1 MISTM
6 RLTFTSICAAS
17 LSMCFGC
24 VSEQEQTGDPRAEIL
39 VGAEWLAEHIDDPEL
54 VMLHVGDSADY
65 AAEHIPGAHYI
76 TRDQISQP
84 RSDDPNAL
92 VLELPEPADLE
103 QLLESHGISD
113 ASRIVVYWGSE
124 WVSPATRVV
133 LTLDWAGLG
142 EHTVLLD
149 GGIEAWKRAGQ
160 PVTDVAPTAT
170 QGTLSLSPQA
180 ELIVDVE
187 SVRQFSDQ
195 PGYALVDARSY
206 EYFSGAREGRVKTGH
221 IPSAGSTH
229 WMEMVDDSLMFKSA
243 EELVHVF
250 REAGVEPGDTV
261 VGYCHIGQYAT
272 VALFA
277 ARTLGHEV
285 RLYDGSFQDWASR
298 DMPVQVESTTGN
310 M

>member
-1 MISTM
+1 
-6 RLTFTSICAAS
+6 
-17 LSMCFGC
+17 
-24 VSEQEQTGDPRAEIL
+24 
-39 VGAEWLAEHIDDPEL
+39 
-54 VMLHVGDSADY
+54 
-65 AAEHIPGAHYI
+65 
-76 TRDQISQP
+76 
-84 RSDDPNAL
+84 
-92 VLELPEPADLE
+92 LPEPADLE